1 MQSPTPDTPGSLGAS
16 FLGAA
21 QHYAQQPAVIFEGHT
36 ISYGDLARQSEGF
49 ALALR
54 LRGLQPRE
62 RVALL
67 LPNFPHFLP
76 AYFGA
81 LRAGAVAIPM
91 NPTYR
96 PPEIQHIFSDA
107 GVSAAVVWSEILP
120 AVQQAPGAQSQLRLI
135 VSVTLPTGEGTSAA
149 TADGASTIGSASTE
163 QPAAHVTFEQF
174 LGEAAMAAAQ
184 GKVPPPATEPEE
196 DETAVILYTSGTTGK
211 PKGAMLTHQNLLS
224 NAQAIIQLAELQPSD
239 VLLSILPLFHSFGS
253 TVCMVAPL
261 LAGARIVLVPKFD
274 PRRLLGMI
282 QQHHVT
288 LLAGVPSMY
297 ALLLRT
303 PVAAQ
308 DISSLRLCVSGGAA
322 LPGEV
327 LRAFKDKFGI
337 PLIEGYG
344 LTETSPVATFNPPK
358 GVQKAGSIG
367 IPLPGVEVQVHDTL
381 GNRLPPGEIG
391 EIVVRGPNV
400 MKGYYHLPQATA
412 ETIRNGWLYTGDL
425 GYQDEDGYFF
435 LVDRAKDL
443 IIKGGLNVYPRELEE
458 VLLTHPKIAEAAVVG
473 VGDQTKGESI
483 KACITPRE
491 GVTLTKDEVIDFM
504 RERVAPYKVPNL
516 VEFYPLPAG
525 LPKNATGKTLKTE
538 LRQARGG

>member
-1 MQSPTPDTPGSLGAS
+1 MTPGTPNSLGIS

-21 QHYAQQPAVIFEGHT
+21 QQHAQETALTFEGHA

-54 LRGLQPRE
+54 LHGVQPGE

-76 AYFGA
+76 AYFGM
-81 LRAGAVAIPM
+81 LRAGAIALPM

-96 PPEIQHIFSDA
+96 PPEIRHIFSDA
-107 GVSAAVVWSEILP
+107 GVTAAVVWSEILP
-120 AVQQAPGAQSQLRLI
+120 LVQQSLDDETQLRLI
-135 VSVTLPTGEGTSAA
+135 ISVTLPVAEGAPSA
-149 TADGASTIGSASTE
+149 GASDVGTGSAKRRIEHYS
-163 QPAAHVTFEQF
+163 FEQL
-174 LGEAAMAAAQ
+174 LGEAATAAAQ
-184 GKVPPPATEPEE
+184 GKAPLPADEP
-196 DETAVILYTSGTTGK
+196 DQDDTAVILYTSGTTGK
-211 PKGAMLTHQNLLS
+211 PKGAMLTHRNLLS
-224 NAQAIIQLAELQPSD
+224 NAQAVIQLAELHPGD
-239 VLLSILPLFHSFGS
+239 ELMSILPLFHSFGS

-261 LAGARIVLVPKFD
+261 LAGAQVVLVPKFD
-274 PRRLLGMI
+274 PRRLLSTI
-282 QQHHVT
+282 QQHNVT

-344 LTETSPVATFNPPK
+344 LTETSPVVTFNPPK

-367 IPLPGVEVQVHDTL
+367 IPLPGVEVQVHDTS
-381 GNRLPPGEIG
+381 GNPVPPEQIG

-400 MKGYYHLPQATA
+400 MKGYYHLPEATA
-412 ETIRNGWLYTGDL
+412 QTIRNSWLYTGDL

-483 KACITPRE
+483 KACISPCE

-504 RERVAPYKVPNL
+504 RERVAPYKVPNM
-516 VEFYPLPAG
+516 VEFYPLPVG
-525 LPKNATGKTLKTE
+525 LPKNATGKTLKTD
-538 LRQARGG
+538 LRQAKAP

>member
-1 MQSPTPDTPGSLGAS
+1 MHPTPSDTPRSLGTS

-21 QHYAQQPAVIFEGHT
+21 QQHAQKPALLFEGHSV
-36 ISYGDLARQSEGF
+36 SYGDLARQSQGF

-54 LRGLQPRE
+54 LHGIQPGE

-76 AYFGA
+76 AYLGT
-81 LRAGAVAIPM
+81 LWAGAIVLPM

-96 PPEIQHIFSDA
+96 PPEIRHIFSDA
-107 GVSAAVVWSEILP
+107 GVTAAVVWSEILP
-120 AVQQAPGAQSQLRLI
+120 LVQQTLDDDTQLRLI
-135 VSVTLPTGEGTSAA
+135 VAVTLPTGEELPSGKPSSA
-149 TADGASTIGSASTE
+149 DPAST
-163 QPAAHVTFEQF
+163 QPPIKVLSFEHF
-174 LGEAAMAAAQ
+174 LGEAAAAAAQ
-184 GKVPPPATEPEE
+184 GKAPPPAAEP
-196 DETAVILYTSGTTGK
+196 DQDDTAVILYTSGTTGK
-211 PKGAMLTHQNLLS
+211 PKGAMLTHRNLLS
-224 NAQAIIQLAELQPSD
+224 NAQAVIQLAELHPGD
-239 VLLSILPLFHSFGS
+239 VLMSILPLFHAFGS

-261 LAGARIVLVPKFD
+261 LAGAQVVLVPKFD
-274 PRRLLGMI
+274 PRRLLSTI
-282 QQHHVT
+282 QQHNVT

-327 LRAFKDKFGI
+327 LRSFKDKFGI

-367 IPLPGVEVQVHDTL
+367 IPLPGVEVQVHDTS
-381 GNRLPPGEIG
+381 GNPVPPEEIG

-400 MKGYYHLPQATA
+400 MKGYYHLPEATA
-412 ETIRNGWLYTGDL
+412 QTIRNGWLYTGDL
-425 GYQDEDGYFF
+425 GYQDKDGYFF

-483 KACITPRE
+483 KACISPRE

-504 RERVAPYKVPNL
+504 RERVAPYKVPNM
-516 VEFYPLPAG
+516 VEFYPLPGG

-538 LRQARGG
+538 LRQAKAP

>member
-1 MQSPTPDTPGSLGAS
+1 MQPITPGTPGSLGTN

-21 QHYAQQPAVIFEGHT
+21 QQHAQHPAVIFEGHT
-36 ISYGDLARQSEGF
+36 ISYDDLARQSEGF

-54 LRGLQPRE
+54 LHSIQPGE

-67 LPNFPHFLP
+67 LPNIPHFLP
-76 AYFGA
+76 AYFGT
-81 LRAGAVAIPM
+81 LRAGAIAIPM

-120 AVQQAPGAQSQLRLI
+120 AVQQAQGNQTHLRLI
-135 VSVTLPTGEGTSAA
+135 VSVTLPTGEGASAA
-149 TADGASTIGSASTE
+149 TAEGTSSVGPASTE
-163 QPAAHVTFEQF
+163 QPTAHVTFEQF
-174 LGEAAMAAAQ
+174 LGEAAAAAAQ
-184 GKVPPPATEPEE
+184 GKAPPPAAEPGA

-224 NAQAIIQLAELQPSD
+224 NAQAVIQLAEMHSGD

-367 IPLPGVEVQVHDTL
+367 IPLPGVDVQVHDTL
-381 GNRLPPGEIG
+381 GKRLPPGEIG

-412 ETIRNGWLYTGDL
+412 ETIRNGWFYTGDL

-443 IIKGGLNVYPRELEE
+443 IIKGGLNIYPRELEE
-458 VLLTHPKIAEAAVVG
+458 VLITHPKIA
-473 VGDQTKGESI
+473 
-483 KACITPRE
+483 
-491 GVTLTKDEVIDFM
+491 
-504 RERVAPYKVPNL
+504 
-516 VEFYPLPAG
+516 
-525 LPKNATGKTLKTE
+525 
-538 LRQARGG
+538 

>member
-1 MQSPTPDTPGSLGAS
+1 MPPTTPDTPRSLGTS
-16 FLGAA
+16 FLAAA
-21 QHYAQQPAVIFEGHT
+21 QQHAQKPALFFEGQS

-54 LRGLQPRE
+54 LYGIQPGE

-76 AYFGA
+76 AYFGT
-81 LRAGAVAIPM
+81 LRAGAIALPM

-96 PPEIQHIFSDA
+96 PPEIRHIFSDA
-107 GVSAAVVWSEILP
+107 AVTAAIVWSEIVPL
-120 AVQQAPGAQSQLRLI
+120 VQQALDGTQLRLI
-135 VSVTLPTGEGTSAA
+135 VSVTLPTGEEGSSGNPSSA
-149 TADGASTIGSASTE
+149 GPASSQLPIEVLS
-163 QPAAHVTFEQF
+163 FEHF
-174 LGEAAMAAAQ
+174 LGEAAAVSAQ
-184 GKVPPPATEPEE
+184 GKAALSSDAEPHP
-196 DETAVILYTSGTTGK
+196 DDVAVILYTSGTTGK

-224 NAQAIIQLAELQPSD
+224 NAQAVIHLAELDSGD
-239 VLLSILPLFHSFGS
+239 VLMSILPLFHSFGS

-261 LAGARIVLVPKFD
+261 LAGAQVVLVPKFD
-274 PRRLLGMI
+274 PRRLLSTI
-282 QQHHVT
+282 QQHNVT

-367 IPLPGVEVQVHDTL
+367 IPLPGVEVQVHDRG
-381 GNRLPPGEIG
+381 GNPVPPEEIG

-400 MKGYYHLPQATA
+400 MKGYYHLPEATA
-412 ETIRNGWLYTGDL
+412 QTIRNGWLYTGDL
-425 GYQDEDGYFF
+425 GYQDKDGYFF

-443 IIKGGLNVYPRELEE
+443 IIKGGLNIYPRELEE

-516 VEFYPLPAG
+516 VEFYPLPTG
-525 LPKNATGKTLKTE
+525 LPKNSTGKTLKTE
-538 LRQARGG
+538 LRQAKAP